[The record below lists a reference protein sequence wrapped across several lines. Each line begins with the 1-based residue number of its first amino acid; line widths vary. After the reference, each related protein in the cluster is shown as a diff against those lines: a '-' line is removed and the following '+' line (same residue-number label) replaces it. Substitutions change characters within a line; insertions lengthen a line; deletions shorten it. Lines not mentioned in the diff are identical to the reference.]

1 MDKSSQNS
9 PSEQIQSNSKKT
21 ARRFDFE
28 LLLKETIQSAADRCD
43 NACVDEDSISDEDSL
58 IGPPIPSDTPS
69 TSQTYESIDSSSS
82 DEDEGIEEDEEE
94 NKIPLSHEAEVNH
107 GSKPVSAFAFD
118 GSGAR
123 FASGGY
129 DYSVSLWDFAG
140 MDASMKS
147 FRSLHPFECHVIK
160 SLAFSQ
166 TGDSILAVSGSAQ
179 AKILDRDGREL
190 IECVKGDQYIVDMSK
205 TKGHIAQ
212 LNGGCWHPTSRN
224 EFITCSDDGT
234 VRVWDYCTAKKS
246 QSAVI
251 KTKTKSGQR
260 TVPTCCTF
268 SRDGKLVAAGCN
280 DGSIQMWQHGKLYV
294 NTAKLIRDAHNNG
307 HDITSL
313 SFSYDDVN
321 LLSRSMDG
329 SLKLWDVRLLK
340 HPLHVAEGLENMFPS
355 TDCLFSPR
363 NEYCLTGTTLKRQ
376 GHCVGDLVIFE
387 KNSFKEVNRIE
398 YPKEASIIYISLG
411 VIRVAWHPRINQIF
425 CGTTSGKI
433 RIYYNPKISNR
444 GALMCISKP
453 IKRVRATDAVYEPFI
468 IAPNSLPPRKV
479 GRDGFEKEHYTLR
492 QMLRAVR
499 YAQRPPPKN
508 RVPELPVSGPG
519 ERGRIGA
526 AGSTLHSF
534 VARQMGLSRKIDDN
548 EDPREAIL
556 KHAKAAEENPYWV
569 APAYKKTQP
578 HPILANKVEEEEVKD
593 ELEPVYK
600 QKKM

>member
-1 MDKSSQNS
+1 MNKSSQDS
-9 PSEQIQSNSKKT
+9 PPEQIQSNSKKA
-21 ARRFDFE
+21 ARRFDFQ
-28 LLLKETIQSAADRCD
+28 LLFKETIESAVDRCN

-69 TSQTYESIDSSSS
+69 TSQTCESIDSSSS

-94 NKIPLSHEAEVNH
+94 SKIPLSHEAELNH

-118 GSGAR
+118 SSGAR

-147 FRSLHPFECHVIK
+147 FRSLQPFECHVIK

-307 HDITSL
+307 HDVTSL

-376 GHCVGDLVIFE
+376 GHCVGELVIFE
-387 KNSFKEVNRIE
+387 KNSFKE
-398 YPKEASIIYISLG
+398 G
-411 VIRVAWHPRINQIF
+411 VIRLAWHPRINQIF

-453 IKRVRATDAVYEPFI
+453 IKRVRPTDAVYEPFI

-578 HPILANKVEEEEVKD
+578 HPVLANKVEEEEVRD

>member
-1 MDKSSQNS
+1 MDKSSQDS
-9 PSEQIQSNSKKT
+9 PSEHIQSNSKKA

-43 NACVDEDSISDEDSL
+43 HACADEDSISDEDSL
-58 IGPPIPSDTPS
+58 IGPPIPNDTPS
-69 TSQTYESIDSSSS
+69 TSQTFESIDSSSS

-94 NKIPLSHEAEVNH
+94 NKIPLSHEAELNH

-147 FRSLHPFECHVIK
+147 FRSLHPFECHVIN
-160 SLAFSQ
+160 Q

-307 HDITSL
+307 HDVTSL

-376 GHCVGDLVIFE
+376 GHCLGELVIFE
-387 KNSFKEVNRIE
+387 KNSFKE
-398 YPKEASIIYISLG
+398 G

-453 IKRVRATDAVYEPFI
+453 IKRVRPTDAVYEPFI

-578 HPILANKVEEEEVKD
+578 HPVLANKVEEEEVKD

-600 QKKM
+600 QKKIYEISA

>member
-1 MDKSSQNS
+1 MDKSSQDS
-9 PSEQIQSNSKKT
+9 PSEHIQSNSKKA

-43 NACVDEDSISDEDSL
+43 HACADEDSISDEDSL
-58 IGPPIPSDTPS
+58 IGPPIPNDTPS
-69 TSQTYESIDSSSS
+69 TSQTFESIDSSSS

-94 NKIPLSHEAEVNH
+94 NKIPLSHEAELNH

-147 FRSLHPFECHVIK
+147 FRSLHPFECHVIN
-160 SLAFSQ
+160 Q

-307 HDITSL
+307 HDVTSL

-321 LLSRSMDG
+321 LLSRST
-329 SLKLWDVRLLK
+329 
-340 HPLHVAEGLENMFPS
+340 EGLENMFPS

-376 GHCVGDLVIFE
+376 GHCLGELVIFE
-387 KNSFKEVNRIE
+387 KNSFKE
-398 YPKEASIIYISLG
+398 G

-453 IKRVRATDAVYEPFI
+453 IKRVRPTDAVYEPFI

-578 HPILANKVEEEEVKD
+578 HPVLANKVEEEEVKD

-600 QKKM
+600 QKKIYEISA

>member
-1 MDKSSQNS
+1 MNKSSQDS
-9 PSEQIQSNSKKT
+9 PPEQIQSNSKKA
-21 ARRFDFE
+21 ARRFDFQ
-28 LLLKETIQSAADRCD
+28 LLFKETIESAVDRCN

-69 TSQTYESIDSSSS
+69 TSQTCESIDSSSS

-94 NKIPLSHEAEVNH
+94 SKIPLSHEAELNH

-118 GSGAR
+118 SSGAR

-147 FRSLHPFECHVIK
+147 FRSLQPFECHVIK

-307 HDITSL
+307 HDVTSL

-321 LLSRSMDG
+321 LLSRSSNFSFLLITIVYSYLFMHTVG
-329 SLKLWDVRLLK
+329 LYYCFSGWKL
-340 HPLHVAEGLENMFPS
+340 EIMGCS
-355 TDCLFSPR
+355 TS
-363 NEYCLTGTTLKRQ
+363 ETSTTCSRGIGKY
-376 GHCVGDLVIFE
+376 VS
-387 KNSFKEVNRIE
+387 K
-398 YPKEASIIYISLG
+398 G
-411 VIRVAWHPRINQIF
+411 VIRLAWHPRINQIF

-453 IKRVRATDAVYEPFI
+453 IKRVRPTDAVYEPFI

-578 HPILANKVEEEEVKD
+578 HPVLANKVEEEEVRD

>member
-1 MDKSSQNS
+1 MNKSSQDS
-9 PSEQIQSNSKKT
+9 PPEQIQSNSKKA
-21 ARRFDFE
+21 ARRFDFQ
-28 LLLKETIQSAADRCD
+28 LLFKETIESAVDRCN

-69 TSQTYESIDSSSS
+69 TSQTCESIDSSSS

-94 NKIPLSHEAEVNH
+94 SKIPLSHEAELNH

-118 GSGAR
+118 SSGAR

-147 FRSLHPFECHVIK
+147 FRSLQPFECHVIK

-307 HDITSL
+307 HDVTSL

-376 GHCVGDLVIFE
+376 GHCVGELVIFE
-387 KNSFKEVNRIE
+387 KNSFKEVNRIQ
-398 YPKEASIIYISLG
+398 YPKEACIFYILL
-411 VIRVAWHPRINQIF
+411 ANEFYIF

-453 IKRVRATDAVYEPFI
+453 IKRVRPTDAVYEPFI

-578 HPILANKVEEEEVKD
+578 HPVLANKEEEEEVRD